1 MAAVALLLL
10 VLLALALRQNI
21 IVILLGSAA
30 YVHLV
35 WGDGFL
41 EYLAEDLWISL
52 DNALLLAIPMFLLAG
67 NVMTRGSIA
76 QRLIDLAVSVT
87 KPLPGGLAVASILSC
102 AIFAAI
108 CGSSP
113 VTLLAVG
120 TIMYPALLNNGYP
133 KRFALGALTSGGTLG
148 IIIPP
153 SIPLILYG
161 IVTETSITDLF
172 LAGIL
177 PGILIALVL
186 SFYAFW
192 VNRHIPAS
200 DFSLTEFTTALKGG
214 PGTALQG
221 SRDFSL
227 TEFTTAL
234 KRGAWS
240 ALLPVILLGGI
251 YSGYFSPTEAAA
263 VALVYA
269 IFVEVVIHR
278 ELGLAD
284 FFHTAVDTAKLLGM
298 LFPIVAVALSI
309 KTILTIEGVPD
320 QLAIWVTSITENKI
334 AFLIAV
340 NLLLLVIG
348 CLFDVISA
356 ILILAPL
363 LLVPAVNFGIN
374 PVHFGIIMVINL
386 EIGFLTPPLGLN
398 LIVAMTAFREN
409 FLEIS
414 RAVLPFVGLILAV
427 LLLVTF
433 APWTALVFVE

>member
-1 MAAVALLLL
+1 MAAVALLIL

-21 IVILLGSAA
+21 IVVLLGMAA

-35 WGDGFL
+35 WGDGHL
-41 EYLAEDLWISL
+41 EYLAEDIWISL

-76 QRLIDLAVSVT
+76 QRLIDLAISVT
-87 KPLPGGLAVASILSC
+87 KPLPGGLAVATILSC

-108 CGSSP
+108 SGSSP

-120 TIMYPALLNNGYP
+120 TILYPALIEHGYA

-161 IVTETSITDLF
+161 IVTETSIADLF
-172 LAGIL
+172 IAGII
-177 PGILIALVL
+177 PGIMIAFVL
-186 SFYAFW
+186 AFYSFWINRKMPAEAFDYKQF
-192 VNRHIPAS
+192 R
-200 DFSLTEFTTALKGG
+200 TALARGG
-214 PGTALQG
+214 
-221 SRDFSL
+221 
-227 TEFTTAL
+227 
-234 KRGAWS
+234 WS

-263 VALVYA
+263 VALLYA
-269 IFVEVVIHR
+269 LFVEILIHR
-278 ELGLAD
+278 ELKPID
-284 FFHTAVDTAKLLGM
+284 FYYTAVDTAKLLGM

-309 KTILTIEGVPD
+309 KTILTIEQIPD
-320 QLAIWVTSITENKI
+320 QLALWITSFTDNKI
-334 AFLIAV
+334 AFLLAI
-340 NLLLLVIG
+340 NLLLLLVG

-363 LLVPAVNFGIN
+363 LLIPAMAFGID
-374 PVHFGIIMVINL
+374 PVHFGVIMVINL

-398 LIVAMTAFREN
+398 LIVAMTAFKES
-409 FLEIS
+409 FIEIS
-414 RAVLPFVGLILAV
+414 RAVLPFIGLILLV
-427 LLLVTF
+427 LLIVTF
-433 APWTALVFVE
+433 TPQTALVFLR

>member
-1 MAAVALLLL
+1 MSAL
-10 VLLALALRQNI
+10 VLLGLVLLMLALRQNI

-35 WGDGFL
+35 WGDGQL

-76 QRLIDLAVSVT
+76 KRLINLAIALT
-87 KPLPGGLAVASILSC
+87 RPIPGGLAVATILSC

-108 CGSSP
+108 SGSSP

-120 TIMYPALLNNGYP
+120 TILYPALLQNGYD

-161 IVTETSITDLF
+161 IVTETSIADLF
-172 LAGIL
+172 IAGII
-177 PGILIALVL
+177 PGLLIAAVL
-186 SFYAFW
+186 SIYSW
-192 VNRHIPAS
+192 WKHRHMPAQKLDWS
-200 DFSLTEFTTALKGG
+200 EVSGALREGVW
-214 PGTALQG
+214 A
-221 SRDFSL
+221 
-227 TEFTTAL
+227 
-234 KRGAWS
+234 

-251 YSGYFSPTEAAA
+251 YTGYFSATEAAA
-263 VALVYA
+263 VALLYA
-269 IFVEVVIHR
+269 LFVEIVIHR
-278 ELGLAD
+278 ELRLID
-284 FFHTAVDTAKLLGM
+284 FYYIAVDTAKLLGM
-298 LFPIVAVALSI
+298 LFPIVAVALSL

-320 QLAIWVTSITENKI
+320 QIAGWITDVTTSRV
-334 AFLIAV
+334 AFLLAV
-340 NLLLLVIG
+340 TVFLLVVG

-363 LLVPAVNFGIN
+363 LLVPAMAYGID

-409 FLEIS
+409 FLEIC
-414 RAVLPFVGLILAV
+414 RAVIPFILLILGV

-433 APWTALVFVE
+433 IPQIAMVFVN